1 MSLQEFVK
9 VQEEIHG
16 YRLEQY
22 LTKKEV
28 AKRLKVCERTID
40 YWRET
45 NSFVK
50 PVLLPG
56 GGVRFIEREVAEWA
70 KNRMKIAQ

>member
-1 MSLQEFVK
+1 MTQQEFIK
-9 VQEEIHG
+9 GQEKIHG

-28 AKRLKVCERTID
+28 AKRLRVCERTID
-40 YWRET
+40 YWRE
-45 NSFVK
+45 SDDFVK

-70 KNRMKIAQ
+70 RNRVKSL

>member
-1 MSLQEFVK
+1 MTQQEFIK
-9 VQEEIHG
+9 SQEKIHG

-28 AKRLKVCERTID
+28 AKRLRVCERTID
-40 YWRET
+40 YWRES
-45 NSFVK
+45 NDFVR

-56 GGVRFIEREVAEWA
+56 GGVRFIEREVAEWTKRHLKA
-70 KNRMKIAQ
+70 T

>member
-1 MSLQEFVK
+1 MSSQEFIK
-9 VQEEIHG
+9 IQERIHG

-40 YWRET
+40 YWRES
-45 NSFVK
+45 NNFVK

-56 GGVRFIEREVAEWA
+56 GGVRFIEREVAEWV
-70 KNRMKIAQ
+70 KRQMKS

>member
-1 MSLQEFVK
+1 MSPQEFIK
-9 VQEEIHG
+9 VQENIHG

-40 YWRET
+40 YWREN

-70 KNRMKIAQ
+70 KKQIKS

>member
-1 MSLQEFVK
+1 MT
-9 VQEEIHG
+9 QEEFIKTQEKIHG
-16 YRLEQY
+16 YHLEQY

-28 AKRLKVCERTID
+28 AKRLRVCERTID

-45 NSFVK
+45 DNFVK

-70 KNRMKIAQ
+70 KRHLKAA

>member
-1 MSLQEFVK
+1 MSPQEFIRN
-9 VQEEIHG
+9 QEHIHG

-28 AKRLKVCERTID
+28 ARRLKVCERTID
-40 YWRET
+40 YWRESG
-45 NSFVK
+45 NFVK
-50 PVLLPG
+50 PVFLPG

-70 KNRMKIAQ
+70 KKQKKS

>member
-1 MSLQEFVK
+1 MSSQEFIK
-9 VQEEIHG
+9 IQERIHG

-40 YWRET
+40 YWRES
-45 NSFVK
+45 NNFVK

-70 KNRMKIAQ
+70 KEHIRTA